1 MLLNDDFL
9 FISLLFYGKT
19 LPLHCVFHS
28 IRFKVNKG
36 WSKALLLFLCL
47 YFCVVE
53 TFHIFVLSN
62 GKSMKSFFIG
72 LIVSLVGMQL
82 VAQER
87 EYVIVVHG
95 GAGAMAGLENDQ
107 EKAAQY

>member
-1 MLLNDDFL
+1 
-9 FISLLFYGKT
+9 
-19 LPLHCVFHS
+19 
-28 IRFKVNKG
+28 
-36 WSKALLLFLCL
+36 
-47 YFCVVE
+47 
-53 TFHIFVLSN
+53 
-62 GKSMKSFFIG
+62 MKSFFIG

-107 EKAAQY
+107 EKAAQYYAALPLMKW